1 MANLEVP
8 ILNLGPRAVQPVA
21 PQNKKVVICIT
32 RNIDDDD
39 LKLLNEYGKVLSYD
53 HDLHNNLD
61 CDLFDWA
68 YLIIDIRESQDR
80 YYYMKHIQNKKDK
93 YLVVLYKYGFEKSDL
108 NLNEDNAFDKFP
120 AKQAVKKDFDGL
132 LLLQRIVKPRWYVA
146 LFQCILNAYTKVKG

>member
-8 ILNLGPRAVQPVA
+8 MLNLGPRAVAQPR
-21 PQNKKVVICIT
+21 NKQVVICIT
-32 RNIDDDD
+32 RNLDDDHM
-39 LKLLNEYGKVLSYD
+39 KLLNQYGKVLLYD

-80 YYYMKHIQNKKDK
+80 YYYMKHIQNKKDQ

-120 AKQAVKKDFDGL
+120 AKQAVKKDFDAL